1 MRAAIKR
8 TLIGTRLYP
17 LAKTL
22 YRHTVQRRY
31 LNARTRL
38 MRFYGPL
45 LERGNLV
52 FDVGSNH
59 GDFSDAFL
67 HLGARVVAVE
77 PHPECAR
84 ELRLTLVEAAAS
96 DSVDGTKRGGR
107 SSLHPE
113 SAPSDQTKQSRD

>member
-84 ELRLTLVEAAAS
+84 ELRSLYGGSRRFTLAECALGS
-96 DSVDGTKRGGR
+96 QIGN
-107 SSLHPE
+107 
-113 SAPSDQTKQSRD
+113 APLLL